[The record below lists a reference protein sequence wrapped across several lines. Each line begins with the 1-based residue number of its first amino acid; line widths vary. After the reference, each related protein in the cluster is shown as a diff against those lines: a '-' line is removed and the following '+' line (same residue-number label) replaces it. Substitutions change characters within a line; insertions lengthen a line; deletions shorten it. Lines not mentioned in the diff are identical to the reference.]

1 MESVERKSKDLLNVP
16 QNLQS
21 VDFNRREVYIELNIR
36 PWAYTWKPFIG
47 GIYF

>member
-16 QNLQS
+16 QDLQS
-21 VDFNRREVYIELNIR
+21 VDFNRREVYIELNIST
-36 PWAYTWKPFIG
+36 WAYTWKPFIG